1 MKANYKLPNKE
12 DLAFQ
17 EGVEHGFHFGINLA
31 IIAFHRALG
40 IGKKRI
46 KRTEAVCQQLLDEI
60 VDMKDSAWT
69 EKKIKE
75 ALEEIR

>member
-1 MKANYKLPNKE
+1 M
-12 DLAFQ
+12 AF
-17 EGVEHGFHFGINLA
+17 ENGVEEGFRFGINLA
-31 IIAFHRALG
+31 IIAFHRSLG